1 MKHKFLK
8 GFVIGTVS
16 TVGAIAGS
24 LLAFK
29 KTVVDPIEEKEN
41 QIEESRRRANRKSH
55 SAHQG

>member
-1 MKHKFLK
+1 MKHKFFN

-24 LLAFK
+24 LFAFK
-29 KTVVDPIEEKEN
+29 KTVLDPIEEEEN
-41 QIEESRRRANRKSH
+41 KIEENRRRANRKSH